1 MDFRIRRRDEPEINL
16 IAFIDVLLVILL
28 FLMLSTTYSRYTELQ
43 VRLPSADAPPA
54 RPLPRQLV
62 VSVGADGRYAVD
74 RQVLPARTPAA
85 LAQAMAMAAS
95 SAGQGETVVI
105 INADAAAPH
114 QAVIN
119 VLEAARNAGLA
130 QVTFAAHSRGG
141 KGR

>member
-1 MDFRIRRRDEPEINL
+1 MDFRTRRRDEPEINL

-43 VRLPSADAPPA
+43 VRLPSAEAPPA
-54 RPLPRQLV
+54 RPLPRQMV

-74 RQVLPARTPAA
+74 RQVLTARTPAA
-85 LAQAMAMAAS
+85 LSQAMAAA
-95 SAGQGETVVI
+95 SAGQAETVVI

-114 QAVIN
+114 QAVIH

-130 QVTFAAHSRGG
+130 QVTFAAQSRSG
-141 KGR
+141 KAR